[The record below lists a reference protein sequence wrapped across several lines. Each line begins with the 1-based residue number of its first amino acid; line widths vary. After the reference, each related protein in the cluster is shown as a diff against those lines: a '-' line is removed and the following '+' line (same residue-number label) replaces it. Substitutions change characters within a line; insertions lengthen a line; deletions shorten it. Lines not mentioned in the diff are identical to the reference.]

1 MIVHHLLICVFF
13 NLELEYLEAL
23 YVCCLLLMGCINCF
37 LVHVVVLVSGL
48 IEWVVRKHMNADPSC

>member
-1 MIVHHLLICVFF
+1 MIVHHLLLCVFF

-48 IEWVVRKHMNADPSC
+48 IEWVVR